1 MNEDIFRFFK
11 MDNSKPTIEKEKFEV
26 DLDELKD
33 FLNVYDNSDDT
44 LIKSLIGAGI
54 QYIKDYTG
62 LTEEE
67 MIEKKESLKIALFLI
82 VSETY
87 DNRGQQSLQNKRNTM
102 LTSIL
107 DMYCKNY
114 LY

>member
-1 MNEDIFRFFK
+1 MNEGIIRLFQI
-11 MDNSKPTIEKEKFEV
+11 DNSTPTIEEEKFEI
-26 DLDELKD
+26 DLDELKE
-33 FLNVYDNSDDT
+33 FLNIFDNSDDI
-44 LIKSLIGAGI
+44 LIKSLVNAGK

-67 MIEKKESLKIALFLI
+67 MLEKKESLKIALFLI
-82 VSETY
+82 VSDLY
-87 DNRGQQSLQNKRNTM
+87 DNRGQESLQNKRNTM

-114 LY
+114 LH

>member
-1 MNEDIFRFFK
+1 MNEGINKLFQR
-11 MDNSKPTIEKEKFEV
+11 DNSTPTIEKFEV
-26 DLDELKD
+26 DLNELKE
-33 FLNVYDNSDDT
+33 FLNIYDDADDT
-44 LIKSLIGAGI
+44 LLKSLTLAGK

-82 VSETY
+82 VSDLY

-114 LY
+114 LH

>member
-1 MNEDIFRFFK
+1 MNEGILKLFQ
-11 MDNSKPTIEKEKFEV
+11 MDNSTPTMKKEKFEI
-26 DLDELKD
+26 DLDELKE
-33 FLNVYDNSDDT
+33 FLNIFDNSDDI
-44 LIKSLIGAGI
+44 LIKSLVNAGK

-67 MIEKKESLKIALFLI
+67 MLEKKESLKIALFLI
-82 VSETY
+82 VSDLY
-87 DNRGQQSLQNKRNTM
+87 DNRGQESLQNKRNTM

>member
-1 MNEDIFRFFK
+1 MND
-11 MDNSKPTIEKEKFEV
+11 SKDTIEKFEI
-26 DLDELKD
+26 DLNELKE
-33 FLNVYDNSDDT
+33 FLNIYDNSDDT
-44 LIKSLIGAGI
+44 LLNSLVFAGK

-67 MIEKKESLKIALFLI
+67 MVEKKESLKIALFLI
-82 VSETY
+82 VSDLY

-114 LY
+114 HH

>member
-1 MNEDIFRFFK
+1 MNEGIIRLFQI
-11 MDNSKPTIEKEKFEV
+11 DNSTPTIEKEKFEI
-26 DLDELKD
+26 DLDELKE
-33 FLNVYDNSDDT
+33 FLNIFDNSDDI
-44 LIKSLIGAGI
+44 LIKSLVNAGK

-67 MIEKKESLKIALFLI
+67 MLEKKESLKIALFLI
-82 VSETY
+82 VSDLY
-87 DNRGQQSLQNKRNTM
+87 DNRGQESLQNKRNTM

-114 LY
+114 LH

>member
-1 MNEDIFRFFK
+1 MNEGIIRLFQI
-11 MDNSKPTIEKEKFEV
+11 DNSTPTIEKEKFEI
-26 DLDELKD
+26 DLDELKE

-44 LIKSLIGAGI
+44 LIKYLISAGI
-54 QYIKDYTG
+54 HYIKDYTG

-67 MIEKKESLKIALFLI
+67 MLGKKDSLKIALFLI
-82 VSETY
+82 VSDLY
-87 DNRGQQSLQNKRNTM
+87 DNRGQQSLQNNRNTM
-102 LTSIL
+102 VTSIL

>member
-1 MNEDIFRFFK
+1 MNEGINKLFQR
-11 MDNSKPTIEKEKFEV
+11 DNSTPTIEKFEV
-26 DLDELKD
+26 DLNELKE
-33 FLNVYDNSDDT
+33 FLNIYDDADYT
-44 LIKSLIGAGI
+44 LLKSLTLAGK

-82 VSETY
+82 ISDLY

-114 LY
+114 LH

>member
-1 MNEDIFRFFK
+1 MNEGILKLFQ
-11 MDNSKPTIEKEKFEV
+11 MDNSTPTMKKEKFEI
-26 DLDELKD
+26 DLDELKE
-33 FLNVYDNSDDT
+33 FLNIFDNSDDI
-44 LIKSLIGAGI
+44 LIKSLVNAGK

-67 MIEKKESLKIALFLI
+67 MLEKKDSLKIALFLI
-82 VSETY
+82 VSDLY

-114 LY
+114 LH